1 MIVRLAADI
10 QPDSILDGSGIRT
23 VIWFQGCLHNCKG
36 CQNPETHDMNG
47 GIVVDVDE
55 LKMKL
60 KNLKYQSGI
69 TLSGGDPFFQ
79 PEAALEIAKFAKSV
93 GLNVWAYTG
102 FTYEALLSDK
112 SRLDLLKNVD
122 VLVDGKFMMDKK
134 SLNCKFRG
142 STNQRLI
149 DVKKSLEAGGVVLYD
164 VVNS

>member
-1 MIVRLAADI
+1 MVVRLAADI

-79 PEAALEIAKFAKSV
+79 PEAALEIAKFAKSI
-93 GLNVWAYTG
+93 GLNVWTYTG

-164 VVNS
+164 V

>member
-1 MIVRLAADI
+1 MVVRLAADI

-79 PEAALEIAKFAKSV
+79 PEAALEIVKFAKSI

-112 SRLDLLKNVD
+112 IRLDLLKNVD

-134 SLNCKFRG
+134 SLNCRFRG

-164 VVNS
+164 V

>member
-1 MIVRLAADI
+1 MVVRLAADI

-79 PEAALEIAKFAKSV
+79 PEAALEIAKFAKSI

-164 VVNS
+164 VWW

>member
-1 MIVRLAADI
+1 MVVRLAADI
-10 QPDSILDGSGIRT
+10 QPDSILDGSGIST

-164 VVNS
+164 V